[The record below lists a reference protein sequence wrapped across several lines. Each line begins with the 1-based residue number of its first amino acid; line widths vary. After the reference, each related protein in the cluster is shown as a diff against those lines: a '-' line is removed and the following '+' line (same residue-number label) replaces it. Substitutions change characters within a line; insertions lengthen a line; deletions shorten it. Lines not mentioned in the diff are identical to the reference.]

1 MMNTRHQPI
10 PMRFLMACHCRRS
23 FLSLVMA
30 GAPLVS
36 AQAQQHAAG
45 PPVASP
51 DDQYVPGPDSL
62 RQPGVPKGKS
72 SEFTFDHSRVFPG
85 TTRTITVY
93 IPDQYR
99 ADRPA
104 CVYVGLDGLGFE
116 APVVFDNLIYK
127 HEMPVTI
134 AIGVPSGRVES
145 ADPPNDPR
153 FNRSLEFDGL
163 NGDLARFLLD
173 EVFPEVER
181 RKSPDGLPILLS
193 RDPNDRAAGGGSTGG
208 IGAFTL
214 AWDRPDA
221 FRRVFT
227 AIGTF
232 VGMRGGDRYPV
243 LVRKTEPK
251 PIRVF
256 MQDGSNDE
264 LTWAIGEAGDW
275 WMGNQTMLR
284 ALEFAGYQFEHVWAE
299 GTHNGRHA
307 TAIFPDA
314 MRWLWRDWPKPV
326 TAGVSRNVFLTGAP
340 PPPNSAGRPSNG
352 ILLPGESWESVP
364 GDYQSSGA
372 IAADLQG
379 AVVFRDTGGGG
390 ILRIGADGKLD
401 RYSVSPDTCAG
412 LAFGPDGCV
421 YVTDD
426 RAAEV
431 SAYTTDGHRSVI
443 AEGIR
448 GRDLVVTHG
457 RTVYVTEPGSGDGL
471 QGKVWL
477 IKAGGE
483 KTVLDSGLNHPSG
496 IALSPDG
503 LWLAVAEGSSHW
515 GYSYRVASDGGVK
528 DKQRF
533 YRFEVPDD
541 GDDSGA
547 GAWAMDVEGRLYAA
561 TRMGVQ
567 TFDRNGRVRAILP
580 VPGGEV
586 TGLAF
591 AGADRDV
598 LYVSCAD
605 HRLYRRKL
613 GVQGAVP
620 WGSPIKLPTWGA
632 G

>member
-1 MMNTRHQPI
+1 
-10 PMRFLMACHCRRS
+10 MRFLMARHCHRF
-23 FLSLVMA
+23 FLSLVIA

-45 PPVASP
+45 TPVASP

-62 RQPGVPKGKS
+62 RQPSVPEGKS
-72 SEFTFDHSRVFPG
+72 FEFTFDHSRVFPG

-93 IPDQYR
+93 VPDQYR

-116 APVVFDNLIYK
+116 APVVFDNLICK

-134 AIGVPSGRVES
+134 AIGVPPGRVES
-145 ADPPNDPR
+145 ADAPNDPR

-214 AWDRPDA
+214 AWERPDA

-264 LTWAIGEAGDW
+264 LTRAIGEAGDW

-284 ALEFAGYQFEHVWAE
+284 ALEFAGYQVEHVWGE

-326 TAGVSRNVFLTGAP
+326 TAGVGRNVFLTGAP
-340 PPPNSAGRPSNG
+340 PPPNSAGRPSSG
-352 ILLPGESWESVP
+352 ILLPGESWEPVP

-372 IAADLQG
+372 IGAGLQG
-379 AVVFRDTGGGG
+379 EVLSRDAGGRG
-390 ILRIGADGKLD
+390 IRRIGADGKLE
-401 RYSVSPDTCAG
+401 RCSVSPDSCAG
-412 LAFGPDGCV
+412 LAFGPDGRV
-421 YVTDD
+421 YVTED

-431 SAYTTDGHRSVI
+431 SAYTADGLRSVI
-443 AEGIR
+443 AEGVR

-457 RTVYVTEPGSGDGL
+457 GTVYVTEPGSGDGL

-483 KTVLDSGLNHPSG
+483 KTVLDSGLDHPSG

-503 LWLAVAEGSSHW
+503 LWLAVAESTSHW
-515 GYSYRVASDGGVK
+515 GYSYRLASDGGVR

-541 GDDSGA
+541 ADDSGA

-567 TFDRNGRVRAILP
+567 VFDRNGRVRAILP

-591 AGADRDV
+591 AGADHGV

-613 GVQGAVP
+613 GVPGAAP
-620 WGSPIKLPTWGA
+620 WGAPMKLPAWGA

>member
-1 MMNTRHQPI
+1 
-10 PMRFLMACHCRRS
+10 
-23 FLSLVMA
+23 
-30 GAPLVS
+30 
-36 AQAQQHAAG
+36 
-45 PPVASP
+45 
-51 DDQYVPGPDSL
+51 VPGPDSL
-62 RQPGVPKGKS
+62 PQAGVPKGKDFQ
-72 SEFTFDHSRVFPG
+72 FTLDHSKVFPG

-93 IPDQYR
+93 VPSQYS
-99 ADRPA
+99 AERPA

-116 APVVFDNLIYK
+116 APVVFDNLIFR

-134 AIGVPSGRVES
+134 AIGLPSGTVES
-145 ADPPNDPR
+145 ADPPSDPR

-181 RKSPDGLPILLS
+181 RRTPDGLPILLS
-193 RDPNDRAAGGGSTGG
+193 KDPNDRVAGGGSTGG

-214 AWDRPDA
+214 AWERPDA

-251 PIRVF
+251 PIRIF

-264 LTWAIGEAGDW
+264 LTKAIGEAGDW

-284 ALEFAGYQFEHVWAE
+284 ALEFAGYQVEHVWGE
-299 GTHNGRHA
+299 GTHSGRHA

-314 MRWLWRDWPKPV
+314 MRWLWKDWPQPV
-326 TAGVSRNVFLTGAP
+326 TAGVSRNAFLAGAP
-340 PPPNSAGRPSNG
+340 PPPNATGWLFQG
-352 ILLPGESWESVP
+352 ILLPGEGWEPVP
-364 GDYQSSGA
+364 GDYQSAGA
-372 IAADLQG
+372 VAAGMQG
-379 AVVFRDTGGGG
+379 EVVFRDAGGGKAWT
-390 ILRIGADGKLD
+390 IGADGKI
-401 RYSVSPDTCAG
+401 RRFAAVSDSFTG
-412 LAFGPDGCV
+412 LAFGPDGLV
-421 YVTDD
+421 YVTDENTSKICAC
-426 RAAEV
+426 AA
-431 SAYTTDGHRSVI
+431 DGHRCLF

-448 GRDLVVTHG
+448 GRDIVVTHG
-457 RTVYVTEPGSGDGL
+457 GAAYVTEPESGDGPS
-471 QGKVWL
+471 GRVWL
-477 IKAGGE
+477 IKAGGRR
-483 KTVLDSGLNHPSG
+483 TLLDSGLNHPSG

-503 LWLAVAEGSSHW
+503 LWLAVAESRSHW
-515 GYSYRVASDGGVK
+515 GYSYRVASDGGVQ

-533 YRFEVPDD
+533 YRFEVPDEA
-541 GDDSGA
+541 DDSGA
-547 GAWAMDVEGRLYAA
+547 GAWVMDVEGRLYAA

-580 VPGGEV
+580 VPGGEAF
-586 TGLAF
+586 GLAF
-591 AGADRDV
+591 GGAGFDV

-613 GVQGAVP
+613 RVPGAPP
-620 WGSPIKLPTWGA
+620 WGAPIKLPTWTA